1 MRNLLLIGLCALAVV
16 VCCPA
21 RCAARTVSG
30 SEALQMALSA
40 AATVESSG
48 EIPDRIYMRRGSS
61 GSIRMSADDAL
72 VFFCRLLAGWQ
83 EASALPQRV
92 ELPRGAV
99 GSRRAARTSPRTTD
113 GGPDMPSLSTASLAR
128 QCRSAVSLVGRLGS
142 VPQGVWVDDQRLSA
156 AQFMGAVVM
165 CLAAGARTNALPEK
179 ATVPSWRGP
188 SGWPAFEP
196 LPSGDGVALG
206 WSLPARGA
214 TAAMTLQPNGSRPL
228 SGIVTLTVSY
238 PVRGALI
245 EVLLDGTRKW
255 MANQSPFSFTWDT
268 RAVKDG
274 SHTISVRAGLGD
286 GSGQASLERAF
297 VTKNAGP
304 SP

>member
-1 MRNLLLIGLCALAVV
+1 
-16 VCCPA
+16 
-21 RCAARTVSG
+21 
-30 SEALQMALSA
+30 MALSG
-40 AATVESSG
+40 AATVEPSG
-48 EIPDRIYMRRGSS
+48 DIPDRIYMRRGSS
-61 GSIRMSADDAL
+61 GSIRMSANDAL

-83 EASALPQRV
+83 EASALPQQA

-99 GSRRAARTSPRTTD
+99 RSHRAARTSPRTTD
-113 GGPDMPSLSTASLAR
+113 GGPDTLTVSTASLAR
-128 QCRSAVSLVGRLGS
+128 QCRSVVSLVGRLGS

-196 LPSGDGVALG
+196 LPSADGAAPG

-214 TAAMTLQPNGSRPL
+214 TAAMTLQPDGGRPL

-245 EVLLDGTRKW
+245 EVMLDGARKW

-297 VTKNAGP
+297 VTKNAGA